1 MIQRSL
7 IAILLSLTGL
17 AMLLKIN
24 HNIAHVYEVSGEKTR
39 AVFSLVELGFLY
51 KYYAGIFGL
60 IAIVLSILALR
71 NKEKKQ
77 WVRTAML
84 ISIVAFVATFV
95 KLWRV
100 MV

>member
-24 HNIAHVYEVSGEKTR
+24 HNIALVYEMSGEKTR
-39 AVFSLVELGFLY
+39 AVFGLVELGFLY
-51 KYYAGIFGL
+51 KYYTGIFGL
-60 IAIVLSILALR
+60 TAIVLSILALQNR
-71 NKEKKQ
+71 EKKL
-77 WVRTAML
+77 WVRTAMVF
-84 ISIVAFVATFV
+84 SIVAFVATFM
-95 KLWRV
+95 KLWKV